1 MKQKRR
7 ILLPLLC
14 AALCAMLLFS
24 VTALA
29 TMTAKVSDEF
39 PSSEDNLI
47 EKIWYEEANG
57 GISMRFYVEFAKV
70 AKYQKF
76 DCYIVNEDG
85 TVTHEDAEKETTF
98 KRTSGGSEYKYTYQ
112 QLAKPGSKI
121 KVGAYGYTDEKKDNE
136 TCIAVAH
143 ELTVP
148 ESDLPT
154 ANGEEVDNSNL
165 TTSDPKCSH
174 CGSKDVR
181 KIGTWESDDETHTI
195 KYQCKICYETTYIT
209 SPHKKTAWKGN
220 GTGDHKC
227 TCEECGKSFSG
238 ECKWKVVKA
247 EPAFNKNLPEDAA
260 KYHNCTYKCTVCGYK
275 RVENGEDHNGKTKC
289 TICGWNKKK
298 PGKIKNLKVKV
309 KSKKS
314 QSKTFVNN
322 GHWQNGKWI
331 PTKTYHSTFKICKVN
346 ISFTP
351 PSDGYFYRINQL
363 TGSGTTA
370 NTVWDGAKKNGTY
383 TMWFTSSTKKAKVK
397 ITIYNKNGIARTVTK
412 TFSV

>member
-1 MKQKRR
+1 MKQKSKF
-7 ILLPLLC
+7 LLS
-14 AALCAMLLFS
+14 ALCAVLCTVLLFS
-24 VTALA
+24 ITALA
-29 TMTAKVSDEF
+29 RMTEKVSDDF
-39 PSSEDNLI
+39 PASEDNLI
-47 EKIWYEEANG
+47 DQIWYEEADG
-57 GISMRFYVEFAKV
+57 GISLTFYVEYAKV

-76 DCYIVNEDG
+76 DFYIVNEDG

-121 KVGAYGYTDEKKDNE
+121 KVGGYGYTDEKKDDA

-143 ELTVP
+143 ELTVTD
-148 ESDLPT
+148 SDSPL
-154 ANGEEVDNSNL
+154 ANGEKLDNSNL

-181 KIGTWESDDETHTI
+181 KLGTIDYDDEKHTI
-195 KYQCKICYETTYIT
+195 RYQCNSCGKTTEIT
-209 SPHKKTAWKGN
+209 SPHKKTAWKSNEMGY
-220 GTGDHKC
+220 HSC
-227 TCEECGKSFSG
+227 ECEECKNTFSE
-238 ECKWKVVKA
+238 ECKKKVVKA
-247 EPAFNKNLPEDAA
+247 EPAFNKNLPEEAA
-260 KYHNCTYKCTVCGYK
+260 KYHNCTYKCTVCGWK
-275 RVENGEDHNGKTKC
+275 DVENGEDHNGKTKC
-289 TICGWNKKK
+289 TICGWKNKK
-298 PGKIKNLKVKV
+298 PGKPGNVKIKV

-314 QSKTFVNN
+314 QSKTFVNY

-370 NTVWDGAKKNGTY
+370 KTVWDGAKKNGTY

-397 ITIYNKNGIARTVTK
+397 ITVYNKNGIARTVIK